1 MNSIEE
7 VTKTL
12 VYFLKPGGS
21 LLVVDLLKNENEE
34 SESTEV
40 HSQDEHGHHNHR
52 EDHHHHHHHEH
63 DHHQQHHG
71 DNEGAKDSDQIDPNV
86 VLIARKSHTVAHP
99 GGFKEPHIRK
109 TFEDAGLTSFVF
121 DAAIRA
127 RHHGKDAILFIAKG
141 TKPLE

>member
-40 HSQDEHGHHNHR
+40 HSQDEHGHHNHH
-52 EDHHHHHHHEH
+52 EDHHHHHHEH